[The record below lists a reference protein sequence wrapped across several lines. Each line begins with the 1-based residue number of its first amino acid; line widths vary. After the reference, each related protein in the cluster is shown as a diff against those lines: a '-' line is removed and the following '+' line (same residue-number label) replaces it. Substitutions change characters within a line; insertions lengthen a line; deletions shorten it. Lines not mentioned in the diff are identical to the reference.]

1 MTDPLEIRRRRALY
15 RAHHRGTKELDIMIG
30 DFADAH
36 VHALDEEALGSFE
49 RFLAVHDPMLQGWLF
64 AEDGA
69 SGTEFADL
77 VRDVRAFHG
86 LATSAEKAG
95 TTPHD

>member
-1 MTDPLEIRRRRALY
+1 MTDQLEIRRRRALY

-30 DFADAH
+30 DFADVH
-36 VHALDEEALGSFE
+36 VAALDEQALGSFE
-49 RFLAVHDPMLQGWLF
+49 RFLAVADPMLQGWLF

-69 SGTEFADL
+69 NGTEFAGL

-86 LATSAEKAG
+86 LETNADKAG
-95 TTPHD
+95 TTTHG